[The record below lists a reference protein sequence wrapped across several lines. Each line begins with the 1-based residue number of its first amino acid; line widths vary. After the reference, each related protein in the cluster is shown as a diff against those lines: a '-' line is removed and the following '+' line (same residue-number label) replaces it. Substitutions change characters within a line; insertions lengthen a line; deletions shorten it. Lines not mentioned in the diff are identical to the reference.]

1 MTRHY
6 ASPRDLDRD
15 IKDGKFY
22 PVYFFY
28 GENDFLVREYED
40 RLVSAALTGGG
51 IFGDLLCEVFYAGDD
66 AITDI
71 MNSAMTIP
79 MGGAKKVVTIRG
91 VERLKEKEIQTI
103 VAYAQDPSSKTL
115 MIVTARGVGRG
126 KGASGVAPPP
136 VDRLSELAKLAAVT
150 VFAKARETD
159 IREWVVKRMEK
170 EGKAIDHEALD
181 AIVDCIGQDL
191 SAVAMEVEKIVLFLG
206 DEKQATLSVV
216 EDILPYLR
224 VRSVFELTDALSRG
238 DPAGSVEMLRE
249 VIGEGA
255 EPTQILST
263 IRWHF
268 MRLWSLKI
276 LMDHHVEDARASREL
291 KIPVFRLAEYTAQAR
306 RIPHEVFRGAF
317 REFYKTDKLLKSRSG
332 KSGVVM
338 DKMAL
343 DITTMMRTGRYT
355 SG

>member
-1 MTRHY
+1 MTRLY
-6 ASPRDLDRD
+6 SSSRDLDRD

-28 GENDFLVREYED
+28 GENDYLIREYEE
-40 RLVSAALTGGG
+40 RLVSAALAGGG
-51 IFGDLLCEVFYAGDD
+51 VFGDLLCENFYAGDD

-71 MNSAMTIP
+71 MNSAVTIP
-79 MGGAKKVVTIRG
+79 MGGKKKVVTIRNG
-91 VERLKEKEIQTI
+91 ERLKEKEIAAL
-103 VAYAQDPSSKTL
+103 VDYAQDPPQKTVL
-115 MIVTARGVGRG
+115 IVTARGIG
-126 KGASGVAPPP
+126 KGKGPSGVAAPP
-136 VDRLSELAKLAAVT
+136 VERLAGLAKLAAVA
-150 VFAKARETD
+150 VFTKARETD
-159 IREWVVKRMEK
+159 IREWVVSRMEQ
-170 EGKAIDHEALD
+170 EGKRIDHEALD

-206 DEKQATLSVV
+206 EEEHATLAAV

-238 DPAGSVEMLRE
+238 DPAASIEILRE
-249 VIGEGA
+249 VTGEGA

-276 LMDHHVEDARASREL
+276 LMDHHVEEAKIAREL
-291 KIPVFRLAEYTAQAR
+291 RIPAFRLAEYTAQAR
-306 RIPHEVFRGAF
+306 RIPHEAFRGVF
-317 REFYKTDKLLKSRSG
+317 LEFYKTDKLLKSRSG
-332 KSGVVM
+332 KNGVVM

-343 DITTMMRTGRYT
+343 DITTMMRTGH
-355 SG
+355 